1 LDDKALIKIYR
12 DKISQLK
19 KRLME
24 VKEKE
29 EQIQKLQT
37 AELEKK
43 SLEESNVILLE
54 RHVSLLLRRLVYY
67 PPTQL

>member
-1 LDDKALIKIYR
+1 
-12 DKISQLK
+12 
-19 KRLME
+19 ME

-54 RHVSLLLRRLVYY
+54 RHVSLLLLRLVYY
-67 PPTQL
+67 PPSHSSNAMRGSKQIA